1 MSWWWWLVSPDWSK
15 FETRPSYPASLEWL
29 RKTGDNNIF
38 APFSRQVWPCQ
49 VVKQCGGHL
58 WTRESKIFF
67 GSMSQRER
75 RRKKPCEYEKVKVF
89 HMHWMLLTHLWLS
102 GQGKSINL
110 SVTFNACEMDTFK
123 KVSSREVG
131 LPSETC
137 ENQDRKNFIR
147 SYLNKVV

>member
-89 HMHWMLLTHLWLS
+89 HMHWML
-102 GQGKSINL
+102 
-110 SVTFNACEMDTFK
+110 
-123 KVSSREVG
+123 SSRHPRTPLVVG
-131 LPSETC
+131 VQIDWVCMWYSMHAKLSLPPETC

-147 SYLNKVV
+147 SYLNKFV